1 TVIIVSHDRE
11 FLDGLVTKVYEF
23 GNGMVKEHL
32 GGIYD
37 YLQAHNAD
45 TISEAIS
52 SPMEVSKETAPVQ
65 QEKEVASKQN
75 YLEHKEQQ
83 KKLRKAERAVEDT
96 EKMIV
101 KLEDRIKELDNLLME
116 PKNASNIEL
125 VTEYTSIKVTLDK
138 ENNKWLLLSEALE
151 SLKEKIDI

>member
-1 TVIIVSHDRE
+1 
-11 FLDGLVTKVYEF
+11 
-23 GNGMVKEHL
+23 
-32 GGIYD
+32 
-37 YLQAHNAD
+37 
-45 TISEAIS
+45 
-52 SPMEVSKETAPVQ
+52 MEVSKETAPVQ